1 MIKIKQLT
9 GTSFETIHGAFA
21 NAFSDYV
28 EPFDLTLE
36 QLKYMVERRGCNLE
50 LSFGAF
56 SGNELVGLTL
66 NGIGL
71 WKGELTAYDTGTG
84 VVKEFRKQGIATR
97 MFNESL
103 PVLRDKNIAQY
114 LLEVIKS
121 NTSAYELYKKAGFK
135 VCRELDYYKTEKD
148 KIGQA
153 EFEEHNGVDI
163 NTIANPDWELFKS
176 FWDFHPSWQNS
187 IDSINRKIDHF
198 VILGVFENDKIIGYG
213 IIEKHT
219 GDIPQLAISK
229 SKRRKG
235 FASKL
240 FYSLLDKT
248 SSEHIKIINTANVYE
263 PFKHYAEKLG
273 IPEGIGQY
281 EMIMKL

>member
-9 GTSFETIHGAFA
+9 DTSFETIHRAFA

-56 SGNELVGLTL
+56 SDNELVGLTL
-66 NGIGL
+66 NGIGS
-71 WKGELTAYDTGTG
+71 WNGELTAYDSGTG
-84 VVKEFRKQGIATR
+84 VIKEYRKQGIATR

-103 PVLRDKNIAQY
+103 PVLRENNITQY

-121 NTSAYELYKKAGFK
+121 NTSAYKLYKKAGFK
-135 VCRELDYYKTEKD
+135 VCRELDYYKTEKA
-148 KIGQA
+148 KIGLL
-153 EFEEHNGVDI
+153 EFEESNGIDI
-163 NTIANPDWELFKS
+163 KTITKPDWELFKS
-176 FWDFHPSWQNS
+176 FWDFYPSWQNS
-187 IDSINRKIDHF
+187 IDSINRKIEHF
-198 VILGVFENDKIIGYG
+198 DILGVFEQSKIIGYG

-219 GDIPQLAISK
+219 GDIPQLAISE

-235 FASKL
+235 FATKL

-248 SSEHIKIINTANVYE
+248 SSEHIKIINTDNVYE

-273 IPEGIGQY
+273 IPDGIGQY
-281 EMIMKL
+281 EMILKI